1 MDADG
6 GAGAGTGAAGLGV
19 DPTVGLPEAEATARF
34 LRHGP
39 NELPPPPRAPWPIR
53 LLRLLAEP
61 MSVLL
66 IAAAA
71 VDAFGLR
78 EPADASAIL
87 AIVVLNAAIAF
98 LQEGKAAQALEALR
112 RMESPRARVLRDGL
126 VREVPAREL
135 VPGDVVLL
143 APGDRVPADL
153 RLVEATLLE
162 VDESLL
168 TGESLPVPKSPTAPE
183 GAGLSERP
191 ATTFSGT
198 VVTRGTGRGI
208 VVATGRSTE
217 LGRIAERLE
226 TREPMTPL
234 QRELRDLTL
243 RLGTIA
249 VVVAG
254 GVFAL
259 IAARTGLS
267 GEGLQRA
274 FLAGVALAVAAV
286 PEGLAT
292 VVTVALAL
300 GVRRMA
306 ARGAIVRRLAAVETL
321 GAATAIL
328 TDKTGTLTENRMR
341 LEAAAAVGL
350 PPGPFGAL
358 PPEVRA
364 AAERAAVLCNDAELD
379 PPSGD
384 PLDVALLEAV
394 GAEGVRGIRGTHA
407 LLATLPFEAERR
419 RMAAAVRG
427 PDGAV
432 TLLVKGAPEVVL
444 DLCSRAA
451 TAAGEAPLGPEE
463 RLRLAR
469 VVDELAA
476 AGMRTLALADRRLPG
491 PPGDL
496 EGAERD
502 LRFVALVGLRDPV
515 RPQARAA
522 VEEARRAGI
531 RVAMVTGD
539 HAGTAAAIAREVGL
553 LEGEGGVRTGAEL
566 RAEGLPEDPLA
577 VPVYARVDP
586 DQKLALVEALQ
597 ARGHVV
603 AVTGDGVND
612 APALRRAEIGV
623 AMGRRGTDVAR
634 EAADLVIT
642 DDDLATIVHA
652 VREGRGI
659 YDNIRKVVDYL
670 VGGNL
675 SEIAVVVGALALF
688 PALGV
693 PLLPLQ
699 LLWINL
705 LTDGPPAIA
714 LGVDA
719 IDPRVMDGPP
729 RPRGQQLLS
738 GRRLLVLARRAAL
751 MAGAS
756 LGALAVARF
765 AWGEPWAHA
774 RALAF
779 TVLVV
784 AHLLYAFAV
793 RRPPGDPP
801 SLRRLTSNRWL
812 LVGVAAGLALQL
824 GAIVWP
830 PARDVLGTAPLAP
843 REWGLVLVAGLF
855 PISLML
861 LEGAGRRRG
870 RGSARAPDRRG
881 PRPPRAGGRRP
892 GTLGPPEPGPPAGPR
907 APRAGHA

>member
-1 MDADG
+1 M
-6 GAGAGTGAAGLGV
+6 GAGRRVDAGAEAAGLGV
-19 DPTVGLPEAEATARF
+19 DPAVGLTEAEARAR
-34 LRHGP
+34 LRRHGP
-39 NELPPPPRAPWPIR
+39 NELPPPPRVPWPIR
-53 LLRLLAEP
+53 LLRLLGEP

-78 EPADASAIL
+78 EPVDASAIL
-87 AIVVLNAAIAF
+87 AIVALNAAIAF
-98 LQEGKAAQALEALR
+98 LQEGKAAEALEALR
-112 RMESPRARVLRDGL
+112 RMESPRARVLRDGV

-143 APGDRVPADL
+143 AAGDRVPADL

-168 TGESLPVPKSPTAPE
+168 TGESLPVTKSPGAPE
-183 GAGLSERP
+183 GVGLSERP
-191 ATTFSGT
+191 ATAFSGT
-198 VVTRGTGRGI
+198 VVTRGAGRGI
-208 VVATGRSTE
+208 VVATGAGTE
-217 LGRIAERLE
+217 LGRIAAHLGAPEA
-226 TREPMTPL
+226 MTPL
-234 QRELRDLTL
+234 QRELRGLTL
-243 RLGTIA
+243 RLGAIA
-249 VVVAG
+249 VAVAA

-259 IAARTGLS
+259 IAVRTGLS

-341 LEAAAAVGL
+341 LEAAATADL

-358 PPEVRA
+358 PPRARA
-364 AAERAAVLCNDAELD
+364 AAARVAALCNDAALD

-394 GAEGVRGIRGTHA
+394 GSEEVRRLRASHA
-407 LLATLPFEAERR
+407 LLGALPFEAGRR
-419 RMAAAVRG
+419 RMTVAVRG

-432 TLLVKGAPEVVL
+432 ALLVKGAPEVVL

-451 TAAGEAPLGPEE
+451 TAAGEAPLGPGE
-463 RLRLAR
+463 RLRLAGL
-469 VVDELAA
+469 VDELAA
-476 AGMRTLALADRRLPG
+476 TGMRTLALADRPLPG
-491 PPGDL
+491 PPADL
-496 EGAERD
+496 EEAERE

-531 RVAMVTGD
+531 RLAMVTGD

-566 RAEGLPEDPLA
+566 RAAGLPEDPLA

-634 EAADLVIT
+634 EAADMVIT

-659 YDNIRKVVDYL
+659 YDNIRKVVEYL

-675 SEIAVVVGALALF
+675 SEIAVVVGALVLF

-714 LGVDA
+714 LAVDA
-719 IDPRVMDGPP
+719 IDPRVMERPP
-729 RPRGQQLLS
+729 RPRGERLLS
-738 GRRLLVLARRAAL
+738 GRRLLVLVRRAAL
-751 MAGAS
+751 MAGAP

-801 SLRRLTSNRWL
+801 SLRRLASNPWL
-812 LVGVAAGLALQL
+812 LAGVGAGLALQL

-830 PARDVLGTAPLAP
+830 PARGVLGTAPLTP
-843 REWGLVLVAGLF
+843 REWGLVLAGGLL
-855 PISLML
+855 PVSLML
-861 LEGAGRRRG
+861 LEGASRRRA
-870 RGSARAPDRRG
+870 RG
-881 PRPPRAGGRRP
+881 
-892 GTLGPPEPGPPAGPR
+892 
-907 APRAGHA
+907 